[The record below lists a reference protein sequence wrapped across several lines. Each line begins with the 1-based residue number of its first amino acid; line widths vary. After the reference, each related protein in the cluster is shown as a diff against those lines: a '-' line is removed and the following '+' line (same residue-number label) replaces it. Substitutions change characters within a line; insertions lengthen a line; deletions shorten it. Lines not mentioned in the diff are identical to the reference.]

1 MDSKNFFETF
11 KNLVTHLKQVMKLED
26 KTYNLAFLFIT
37 WVLCAMQMVFDNL
50 LDTFCTRRWSEI
62 ITLLVTK
69 RQKKKI
75 THIFTSNFVSF
86 AGDIFSSN

>member
-26 KTYNLAFLFIT
+26 KKYNLAFLFIT
-37 WVLCAMQMVFDNL
+37 WVVCAMQMEFDNL

-62 ITLLVTK
+62 ITLLVTR
-69 RQKKKI
+69 RQKKIKK
-75 THIFTSNFVSF
+75 NQ
-86 AGDIFSSN
+86 AYLYQ